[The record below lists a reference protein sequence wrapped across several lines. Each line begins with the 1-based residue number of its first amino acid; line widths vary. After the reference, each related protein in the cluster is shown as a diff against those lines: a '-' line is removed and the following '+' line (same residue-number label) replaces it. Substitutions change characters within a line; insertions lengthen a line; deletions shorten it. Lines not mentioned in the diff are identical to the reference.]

1 MFKLS
6 RDDLLRKT
14 DAELADLFNRAACET
29 GKARLTATFGEA
41 ASALRLIRA
50 ELSRRGLHLG

>member
-14 DAELADLFNRAACET
+14 DAELADLFNRASRET
-29 GKARLTATFGEA
+29 GKARLTATFTEA
-41 ASALRLIRA
+41 ASALRLIHA
-50 ELSRRGLHLG
+50 ELSRRGLHIG